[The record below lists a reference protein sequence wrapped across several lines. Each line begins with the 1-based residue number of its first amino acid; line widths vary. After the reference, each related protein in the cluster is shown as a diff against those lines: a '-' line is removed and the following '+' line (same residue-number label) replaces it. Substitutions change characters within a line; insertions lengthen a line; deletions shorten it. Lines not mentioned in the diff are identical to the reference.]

1 MEGANMKRF
10 NNDYNRS
17 AHPRVI
23 EAIAADD
30 ATHAGYGLDECC
42 DHAVDLIRRL
52 CDAPHAA
59 VHFLVGGTQAN
70 ATVIAAALRPYE
82 SVLCADSGHIN
93 VHETGAVEAT
103 GHKIQALPS
112 VDGKI
117 SADQVR
123 EAGEEFR
130 TSCVPEHVTEPA
142 MVYVSFPT
150 EYGTLYTLD
159 ELEDLRSAC
168 DEYGLMLFIDGARMS
183 YGLAAEC
190 NDVALS
196 DFARLADAF
205 YLGGTKCGALFGE
218 AVVVTNERIA
228 SHFRSYIKRAGGML
242 AKGWLPGVQFSA
254 LLEDGLYFDIARTA
268 VQQAMRI
275 RRAFAEAGVPAYI
288 DSPTNQQF
296 VVVTDDEARYLAASY
311 VYEPELRLSDGRQV
325 IRFCTSWSTRDSDV
339 DALVEDIARMK
350 ERCPHA

>member
-1 MEGANMKRF
+1 
-10 NNDYNRS
+10 
-17 AHPRVI
+17 
-23 EAIAADD
+23 
-30 ATHAGYGLDECC
+30 
-42 DHAVDLIRRL
+42 
-52 CDAPHAA
+52 
-59 VHFLVGGTQAN
+59 
-70 ATVIAAALRPYE
+70 
-82 SVLCADSGHIN
+82 
-93 VHETGAVEAT
+93 
-103 GHKIQALPS
+103 
-112 VDGKI
+112 
-117 SADQVR
+117 
-123 EAGEEFR
+123 
-130 TSCVPEHVTEPA
+130 
-142 MVYVSFPT
+142 
-150 EYGTLYTLD
+150 
-159 ELEDLRSAC
+159 
-168 DEYGLMLFIDGARMS
+168 MS

-242 AKGWLPGVQFSA
+242 AKGWLLGVQFSA

-311 VYEPELRLSDGRQV
+311 VYEPELRLSDGRRV
-325 IRFCTSWSTRDSDV
+325 IRFCV
-339 DALVEDIARMK
+339 VEHARLRRRCPCRGYRAHEGAVPACLRKPRSRLLARMSSRIVSYGNRIAENACQVK
-350 ERCPHA
+350 KNISHRFHVVN

>member
-1 MEGANMKRF
+1 
-10 NNDYNRS
+10 
-17 AHPRVI
+17 
-23 EAIAADD
+23 
-30 ATHAGYGLDECC
+30 
-42 DHAVDLIRRL
+42 
-52 CDAPHAA
+52 
-59 VHFLVGGTQAN
+59 
-70 ATVIAAALRPYE
+70 
-82 SVLCADSGHIN
+82 
-93 VHETGAVEAT
+93 
-103 GHKIQALPS
+103 
-112 VDGKI
+112 
-117 SADQVR
+117 
-123 EAGEEFR
+123 
-130 TSCVPEHVTEPA
+130 

-242 AKGWLPGVQFSA
+242 AKGWLLGVQFSA

-350 ERCPHA
+350 ERCPRA